1 MITQRLIAHLRRQ
14 FAAHLQPDQPV
25 LVAVSGGAD
34 SLALLHLCIALRQ
47 PVVAATLDHGL
58 RGEQGAD
65 DARCVEALAAEWGAP
80 CVRGAV
86 DARRLAHDWR
96 MGIEAAARCA
106 RYDFLADAARQRGI
120 GVIVTAHHADDQ
132 AETVLMRLLRG
143 TGIDGLAA
151 MEPISPVPGH
161 DDLKLLRPLLAIPKA
176 DLSAYCVEH
185 GIQPRE
191 DATNAD
197 TDYLRNRV
205 RLEVLPA
212 LRVVSP
218 QIDRHLTRLAD
229 IARHE
234 NDLIAA
240 ELESWAGKSAAIE
253 PGRVT
258 MARNMF
264 LSAPTALRRRFIV
277 WGARRIA
284 PDNEIDYEHVLRA
297 VDAAERGAHGAII
310 QLGGGAQ
317 LRIAYDQL
325 YIEHESAPMQTDL
338 PLLPSLE
345 PIPLTAPVAL
355 LNGWQA
361 GIDPAPPPD
370 SRCFPLALPSDAVV
384 ALRGRRRGER
394 FHPLGVDGTTSVS
407 DWMIDR
413 KIPRQLRDR
422 VPILT
427 VDDQIA
433 CILWL
438 DSPGRDRHFV
448 SEDPNTCIYLRKIE
462 EV

>member
-1 MITQRLIAHLRRQ
+1 MVTQRLLAHLRRQ
-14 FAAHLQPDQPV
+14 FAAHLQPDQLV

-34 SLALLHLCIALRQ
+34 SLALLHLCTMLRH
-47 PVVAATLDHGL
+47 PAVAATLDHGL
-58 RGEQGAD
+58 RGDQGAD
-65 DARCVEALAAEWGAP
+65 DASWVEALAAAWGVP

-86 DARRLAHDWR
+86 DVRRLAEEWR
-96 MGIEAAARCA
+96 MGIEAAARRA
-106 RYDFLADAARQRGI
+106 RYGFLADSARARGI
-120 GVIVTAHHADDQ
+120 RVILTAHHADDQ
-132 AETVLMRLLRG
+132 AETVMMRLLRG

-151 MEPISPVPGH
+151 MEPLSAVPGH
-161 DDLKLLRPLLAIPKA
+161 ADLRLLRPLLAIPKA
-176 DLSAYCVEH
+176 DLRAYCAENEV
-185 GIQPRE
+185 QPRE
-191 DATNAD
+191 DATNAN

-205 RLEVLPA
+205 RHDLLPA
-212 LRVVSP
+212 LRAVSP

-234 NDLIAA
+234 NALLDA
-240 ELESWAGKSAAIE
+240 ELEAWVGEFAAVE
-253 PGRVT
+253 SGRVAV
-258 MARNMF
+258 ARRDF

-277 WGARRIA
+277 WGARRVA
-284 PDNEIDYEHVLRA
+284 PDSEIDFDHVLRA
-297 VDAAERGAHGAII
+297 ADAAESAAHGAII

-325 YIEHESAPMQTDL
+325 YIEHASAPMQTDL
-338 PLLPSLE
+338 PLLTSAASIL
-345 PIPLTAPVAL
+345 LTAPVTL
-355 LNGWQA
+355 LNGWEA
-361 GIDPAPPPD
+361 GIDPALPAD
-370 SRCFPLALPSDAVV
+370 ARSFPLALPPDAVA

-394 FHPLGVDGTTSVS
+394 FYPLGMDSSTSVS

-427 VDDQIA
+427 VNDQIV

-438 DSPGRDRHFV
+438 ASPGRDRRFC
-448 SEDPNTCIYLRKIE
+448 SERPNTYFYLRKVE

>member
-1 MITQRLIAHLRRQ
+1 MVTQRLIAHLRRQ

-34 SLALLHLCIALRQ
+34 SLALLHLCVTLRH
-47 PVVAATLDHGL
+47 PIVAATLDHGL
-58 RGEQGAD
+58 RGDQGAD

-86 DARRLAHDWR
+86 DARRLAHEWR
-96 MGIEAAARCA
+96 MGIEAAARRA
-106 RYDFLADAARQRGI
+106 RYDFLADAARQRVI
-120 GVIVTAHHADDQ
+120 SVIVTAHHADDQ

-161 DDLKLLRPLLAIPKA
+161 DDLKLLRPLLTIPKA
-176 DLSAYCVEH
+176 DLRAYCAEH

-205 RLEVLPA
+205 RLEVLPM
-212 LRVVSP
+212 LRAISP

-234 NDLIAA
+234 NELIAA
-240 ELESWAGKSAAIE
+240 ELEAWVGKSAAIE
-253 PGRVT
+253 PGRIAVS
-258 MARNMF
+258 RWEF
-264 LSAPTALRRRFIV
+264 LRLPTALRRRFIV

-284 PDNEIDYEHVLRA
+284 PDSEIDYDHVLRA
-297 VDAAERGAHGAII
+297 DTAAQHAAHGAII

-317 LRIAYDQL
+317 LRIAYDGL
-325 YIEHESAPMQTDL
+325 HIEHESVPVQTDL
-338 PLLPSLE
+338 PLLPS
-345 PIPLTAPVAL
+345 PDAIPLSAPVAL
-355 LNGWQA
+355 RSGWQA

-438 DSPGRDRHFV
+438 DAPGRDRRFV
-448 SEDPNTCIYLRKIE
+448 SENPNTCVYLRKIE
-462 EV
+462 KV

>member
-1 MITQRLIAHLRRQ
+1 MLR
-14 FAAHLQPDQPV
+14 H
-25 LVAVSGGAD
+25 
-34 SLALLHLCIALRQ
+34 

-65 DARCVEALAAEWGAP
+65 DARCVEALAAGWGVP

-86 DARRLAHDWR
+86 DVRRLAGEWR
-96 MGIEAAARCA
+96 MGIEAAARRA

-132 AETVLMRLLRG
+132 AETVIMRLLRG
-143 TGIDGLAA
+143 TGIEGLAA
-151 MEPISPVPGH
+151 MEPLSVVPGH
-161 DDLKLLRPLLAIPKA
+161 ADLKLLRPLLAIPKA
-176 DLSAYCVEH
+176 DLRAYCGEA

-191 DATNAD
+191 DSTNAD

-212 LRVVSP
+212 LRALSP
-218 QIDRHLTRLAD
+218 QIDRHLSRLAD

-240 ELESWAGKSAAIE
+240 ELEAWAGKSAAVE
-253 PGRVT
+253 SGRV
-258 MARNMF
+258 AASRREF
-264 LSAPTALRRRFIV
+264 LRLPVALRRRFIV

-284 PDNEIDYEHVLRA
+284 PDIEIDFDHVLRTL
-297 VDAAERGAHGAII
+297 DAAERGAHGAII

-325 YIEHESAPMQTDL
+325 YIEHESAPIQIDL
-338 PLLPSLE
+338 PLLPTLE
-345 PIPLTAPVAL
+345 SIPLSAPVAL
-355 LNGWQA
+355 LKGWQA

-370 SRCFPLALPSDAVV
+370 SRHFPLALPPNAVV

-394 FHPLGVDGTTSVS
+394 FYPFGVDGSTSVS

-438 DSPGRDRHFV
+438 DAPGRDRRFF
-448 SEDPNTCIYLRKIE
+448 SEIPNTCLYLRKIE
-462 EV
+462 KV